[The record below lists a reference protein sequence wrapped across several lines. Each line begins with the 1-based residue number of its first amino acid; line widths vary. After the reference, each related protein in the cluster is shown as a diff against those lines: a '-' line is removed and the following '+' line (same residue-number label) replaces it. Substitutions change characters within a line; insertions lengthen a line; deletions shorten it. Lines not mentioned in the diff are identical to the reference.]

1 MKGCVTMKFVIRD
14 KNYDFNYKSEAL
26 QSMEDLVNSEL
37 KNKDYYF
44 SHFNVDNTI
53 VVDNYEQYFEENFQL
68 IEKVEAIFK
77 TVYEFVIDSL
87 LSMESYLERSIPE
100 IRIFVDELYSSEAD
114 IGSNKTLQLLEG
126 VQWIHRAIKNI
137 DQLEVRPK
145 NWNDLLISVTS
156 LEMIVKEMEEVFEN
170 QDTIVFADLLQYEIE
185 PLLVDIQKKVA
196 TTIDEEGVRNGRN

>member
-1 MKGCVTMKFVIRD
+1 MKFVIRD
-14 KNYDFNYKSEAL
+14 KIYEFSNKSEAL
-26 QSMEDLVNSEL
+26 QSMTDLVNKDL

-44 SHFNVDNTI
+44 SHFNVDNMF
-53 VVDNYEQYFEENFQL
+53 VFDNYEDYFEENYQM
-68 IEKVEAIFK
+68 IKRVEAVFK
-77 TVYEFVIDSL
+77 TVSEFVIESL
-87 LSMESYLERSIPE
+87 QSMENYLEQSLPE

-114 IGSNKTLQLLEG
+114 IGSNKTIQLLEG
-126 VQWIHRAIKNI
+126 IQWIHRAIKNI

-145 NWNDLLISVTS
+145 DWDNLLISVTS

-170 QDTIVFADLLQYEIE
+170 QDTIVFADLLQYEME

>member
-1 MKGCVTMKFVIRD
+1 MKGCATMKFVIRD
-14 KNYDFNYKSEAL
+14 KIYEFSNKSEAL
-26 QSMEDLVNSEL
+26 QSMTDLVNKDL

-44 SHFNVDNTI
+44 SHFNVDNMF
-53 VVDNYEQYFEENFQL
+53 VFDNYEDYFEENYQM
-68 IEKVEAIFK
+68 IKRVEAVFK
-77 TVYEFVIDSL
+77 TVSEFVIESL
-87 LSMESYLERSIPE
+87 QSMENYLEQSLPE

-114 IGSNKTLQLLEG
+114 IGSNKTIQLLEG
-126 VQWIHRAIKNI
+126 IQWIHRAIKNI

-145 NWNDLLISVTS
+145 DWDNLLISVTS

-170 QDTIVFADLLQYEIE
+170 QDTIVFADLLQYEME